1 MNDNACIHSIV
12 MAVRHDLSRGMKK
25 EEVLKSLSQVISSDL
40 FNRVQ
45 KEL

>member
-1 MNDNACIHSIV
+1 